1 MRTRV
6 AAVSLLCCLVVL
18 TLTTAGS
25 PEPQRRAPTVGILNY
40 AAAHDVRVNQF
51 LNALR
56 NLGYVEGTNVTII
69 QRHADGVLDR
79 LPELATEL
87 VGAKVDLII
96 ALGPAVWAAKQ
107 ATTTIPIVIA
117 FSGNPEQQG
126 VVASLA
132 RPGGNLTGFSYMSSD
147 LAGKRLE
154 LLCSAFVKCNSI
166 AVLYNPQEPATKREL
181 EETEAAAR
189 SLGVMLKPVAARHP
203 DDLEQAFADAEHSQ
217 VEGMLVFTHGFAVL
231 NSAGLI
237 GMAARQRLPVLYG
250 WREFVEEGGLMS
262 YGPDIQVLVR
272 QAAIYVDRILKGE
285 NPSHLPVQQPT
296 RLELIINLKTAKA
309 LGLEIP
315 PRLLARADEVIE

>member
-1 MRTRV
+1 MRVRV
-6 AAVSLLCCLVVL
+6 AASLWGCLILL
-18 TLTTAGS
+18 TLTVTVL
-25 PEPQRRAPTVGILNY
+25 PEPQRRTPTVGVLNY
-40 AAAHDVRVNQF
+40 AAARDIRVIQF

-56 NLGYVEGTNVTII
+56 DLGYVEGRNVTII

-87 VGAKVDLII
+87 VAAKADLII

-107 ATTTIPIVIA
+107 ATSTIPIVIA

-154 LLCSAFVKCNSI
+154 LLCSAFAKCNSI
-166 AVLYNPQEPATKREL
+166 AVLYNPQEPATKKEL
-181 EETEAAAR
+181 EETEAAAH
-189 SLGVMLKPVAARHP
+189 SLGVTLKPVAARHP
-203 DDLEQAFADAEHSQ
+203 EDLEEAFAEAEHGR
-217 VEGMLVFTHGFAVL
+217 VEGLLVFTHGFAVL
-231 NSAGLI
+231 NSARI
-237 GMAARQRLPVLYG
+237 IEMAARKGLPVLYG

-262 YGPDIQVLVR
+262 YGPDIQILVR

-285 NPSHLPVQQPT
+285 KPNQLPVQQPT
-296 RLELIINLKTAKA
+296 RLELIINLKTARA
-309 LGLEIP
+309 LGLDVSP
-315 PRLLARADEVIE
+315 ALLARADEVIE